1 MVTVAPGFIPALFRI
16 SAGMS
21 TRPAPS
27 TFVLSR
33 WQFRYSGVC
42 AIRLCRD
49 EGGATMP
56 AVIEDPTSLEE
67 TAYRANLRL
76 GEIEFRRQYLSLHS
90 LPRVLGLVLGN
101 GCNIDCPHC
110 YQAKNGDNL
119 LKPAAIG
126 DELRREFRAFYP
138 YLSTLRVQGGEA
150 FTYPDFAALIEDVG
164 DTVRRPILSAS
175 TNGTLIDDRWAE
187 RIVRTPFRNLTVSI
201 DGGTAATYAG
211 LRRGARLEA
220 VLANVERIQRWK
232 SKLAS
237 EMPYLDS
244 FFVVMRSNFRELPQY
259 FELMTAA
266 GVSEISLQTPE
277 INRENSSREPALVRD
292 QVIANVAEVRE
303 LYDLLQKLLPLGRRL
318 FRAVRTSGFTSLFR
332 EHGLDASF
340 LREHSDGLYPDS
352 EGLTATS
359 SSDGP
364 PTAPAEDRISLCPNP
379 WTTLFVAENGDVHL
393 CFLAEPI
400 GNLYQAPLISIWN
413 SPAALAKRSRVISGR
428 YVASGCSPRWCSWRD
443 GKKAVMAASAEI
455 QSGIAEMRQL
465 ASRAAAMLPPI
476 QIDNDTSGLSA
487 VRRQMSE
494 HERSIH
500 ELQTIVEQLCE
511 TNGQIHEKGQ
521 RHISRLEANESAA
534 AAHIAHLEAK
544 AGKAVADFEAL
555 AQEWRRFR
563 SRRFIRLALAVA
575 RIGRFLA
582 RRFKAGS
589 A

>member
-1 MVTVAPGFIPALFRI
+1 
-16 SAGMS
+16 
-21 TRPAPS
+21 
-27 TFVLSR
+27 
-33 WQFRYSGVC
+33 
-42 AIRLCRD
+42 
-49 EGGATMP
+49 MP
-56 AVIEDPTSLEE
+56 AIIEDPTSLEE

-76 GEIEFRRQYLSLHS
+76 SEIEFRRQYLYLHS

-119 LKPAAIG
+119 LKAAAIG

-150 FTYPDFAALIEDVG
+150 FAYPDFAALIEDVG

-201 DGGTAATYAG
+201 DGGTAATYTG

-266 GVSEISLQTPE
+266 GFSEISLQTPE
-277 INRENSSREPALVRD
+277 INRENSSREPTLVRD
-292 QVIANVAEVRE
+292 QVIADVAEVRE

-352 EGLTATS
+352 EGLTAPS
-359 SSDGP
+359 SSDAP
-364 PTAPAEDRISLCPNP
+364 PAAPTEDRISLCPNP

-413 SPAALAKRSRVISGR
+413 SPAALAKRSQLISGR

-443 GKKAVMAASAEI
+443 GKKAAVAASAEI
-455 QSGIAEMRQL
+455 RSGIAEIRQL
-465 ASRAAAMLPPI
+465 SSRAAAMLPPI
-476 QIDNDTSGLSA
+476 QTDEYPSGLSA
-487 VRRQMSE
+487 VRRQMSAWK
-494 HERSIH
+494 RSVH
-500 ELQTIVEQLCE
+500 ELQAIVERLCE
-511 TNGQIHEKGQ
+511 TNEQIHEKGQ
-521 RHISRLEANESAA
+521 RYISRLEAKESAA
-534 AAHIAHLEAK
+534 EAHIAHLEGK
-544 AGKAVADFEAL
+544 AGKAVADYEAL
-555 AQEWRRFR
+555 AQEWQRFR
-563 SRRFIRLALAVA
+563 SWRIIRLALTVA
-575 RIGRFLA
+575 RISQFFHSPLPSWIHGR
-582 RRFKAGS
+582 S
-589 A
+589 AK

>member
-1 MVTVAPGFIPALFRI
+1 MF
-16 SAGMS
+16 
-21 TRPAPS
+21 
-27 TFVLSR
+27 
-33 WQFRYSGVC
+33 

-49 EGGATMP
+49 EEGAAVP

-67 TAYRANLRL
+67 PAYLANLRL
-76 GEIEFRRQYLSLHS
+76 SEIEFRRQHLYLHA

-150 FTYPDFAALIEDVG
+150 FAYPGFAALIEDVG

-175 TNGTLIDDRWAE
+175 TNGTLIDDHWAE

-259 FELMTAA
+259 FELMAAA
-266 GVSEISLQTPE
+266 GFSEISLQTPE
-277 INRENSSREPALVRD
+277 INRENSSREPTLVRD
-292 QVIANVAEVRE
+292 EVIADGAEVRE
-303 LYDLLQKLLPLGRRL
+303 LYDLLQKLLPIGRRL

-340 LREHSDGLYPDS
+340 LREQSDGLYPDS
-352 EGLTATS
+352 EGLTAPSPSPALPATS
-359 SSDGP
+359 
-364 PTAPAEDRISLCPNP
+364 AEDRISLCPNP

-400 GNLYQAPLISIWN
+400 GNIYQAPLISIWN
-413 SPAALAKRSRVISGR
+413 SPAALAKRSRMISGR

-443 GKKAVMAASAEI
+443 GEKANVAASAEI
-455 QSGIAEMRQL
+455 RSGIAEMRQL
-465 ASRAAAMLPPI
+465 SSRAAAMLPPI
-476 QIDNDTSGLSA
+476 QTDAYPSGLSA
-487 VRRQMSE
+487 VRRQMSAWK
-494 HERSIH
+494 RSVH
-500 ELQTIVEQLCE
+500 ELQAIVERLCE
-511 TNGQIHEKGQ
+511 TNEQIQEKGQ
-521 RHISRLEANESAA
+521 RYISRLERKESAA
-534 AAHIAHLEAK
+534 EAHIAHLEAK
-544 AGKAVADFEAL
+544 AGKAVADYEAL
-555 AQEWRRFR
+555 AQEWQRFR
-563 SRRFIRLALAVA
+563 SWRIIRLALAVA
-575 RIGRFLA
+575 RISQFLSSKLPSWIH
-582 RRFKAGS
+582 RRS
-589 A
+589 AK

>member
-1 MVTVAPGFIPALFRI
+1 
-16 SAGMS
+16 
-21 TRPAPS
+21 
-27 TFVLSR
+27 
-33 WQFRYSGVC
+33 
-42 AIRLCRD
+42 
-49 EGGATMP
+49 MP
-56 AVIEDPTSLEE
+56 AVVEDPTSLEE
-67 TAYRANLRL
+67 RAYRANLRL
-76 GEIEFRRQYLSLHS
+76 SEIEFRGQHLYLHS

-101 GCNIDCPHC
+101 ACNIDCPHC

-138 YLSTLRVQGGEA
+138 CLSTLRVQGGEA
-150 FTYPDFAALIEDVG
+150 FAYPGFAALIEDVG

-175 TNGTLIDDRWAE
+175 TNGTLIDERWAE

-259 FELMTAA
+259 FELMAAA
-266 GVSEISLQTPE
+266 GFSEISLQTPE
-277 INRENSSREPALVRD
+277 INRENSSREPTLERD
-292 QVIANVAEVRE
+292 EAIADGAEVRE
-303 LYDLLQKLLPLGRRL
+303 VYQVLQRLLPLGRRF

-340 LREHSDGLYPDS
+340 LREHCDGLYPDS
-352 EGLTATS
+352 EGLTAPS
-359 SSDGP
+359 SSDAQ
-364 PTAPAEDRISLCPNP
+364 PTTSTEDRISLCPNP
-379 WTTLFVAENGDVHL
+379 WTTLFVAENGDVQL
-393 CFLAEPI
+393 CFLAEPA

-428 YVASGCSPRWCSWRD
+428 YVTSGCSPRWCSWRD
-443 GKKAVMAASAEI
+443 GKRAAVAASVEI

-465 ASRAAAMLPPI
+465 ASRAAAMLPTI
-476 QIDNDTSGLSA
+476 QTDEYPSGLSA
-487 VRRQMSE
+487 VRRQMSAR
-494 HERSIH
+494 ERSIR
-500 ELQTIVEQLCE
+500 ELQAIVEQICE
-511 TNGQIHEKGQ
+511 TNRQIHEKGQ
-521 RHISRLEANESAA
+521 QYIARLEARESAA
-534 AAHIAHLEAK
+534 DAHIAHLEAK

-555 AQEWRRFR
+555 AREWLWFR
-563 SRRFIRLALAVA
+563 SWRIIRMALAVA
-575 RIGRFLA
+575 RISQFFT

-589 A
+589 AGQALLTGGGVKAVHRV